1 MLHQKIST
9 STLSKNARKKQYG
22 GTNGMSVFLLKEGH
36 VLKRD
41 VATLFFFRRRKA
53 QKNSIVKM
61 LHGNKNL
68 LHPLSK
74 ATMNVTFRVLK
85 WFFLL
90 VLLYLVLGIAI
101 LLVQDGMS
109 SVMDIIVYG
118 IMGFVTFFMG
128 YLGWYI
134 ARDVIVVVSGKIIKN
149 EDPEL

>member
-9 STLSKNARKKQYG
+9 NTLSKNTRKKQYG

-36 VLKRD
+36 IMKRD
-41 VATLFFFRRRKA
+41 VASLFFLGRRKV
-53 QKNSIVKM
+53 QKGSTVKM

-68 LHPLSK
+68 LHPFSK
-74 ATMNVTFRVLK
+74 ATMRVTLSVLK

-101 LLVQDGMS
+101 ILVQDGMS